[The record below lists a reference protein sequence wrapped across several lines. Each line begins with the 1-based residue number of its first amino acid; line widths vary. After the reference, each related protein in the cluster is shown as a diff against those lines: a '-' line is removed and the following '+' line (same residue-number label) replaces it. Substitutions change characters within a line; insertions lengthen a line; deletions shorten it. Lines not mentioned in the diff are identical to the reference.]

1 MRKEKKKSK
10 SCYDP
15 DTDENLIKAIETSEE
30 GKYSFNELKK
40 ELATSARTLTKHLN
54 ILEARNIIER
64 DKIEIP
70 WSRKKRYIRLTQN
83 TKIKRKYYGSFR
95 LDYRNVKALCKDK
108 KDMIE
113 KDRQKYRRMKLVLF
127 LLFALASGYIG
138 YKNSLSKGGVIIKGL
153 DQEDGNATKSIATT
167 NRTVTALD
175 PEPGFS
181 PNDLERRDYQLS
193 IIQTSMRSNRFEKDE
208 TDEIMNEISK
218 YKEIELERFLYNGK
232 IRYEIVD
239 KTLKE
244 FLIYC
249 CNIITTLVQVMRAY
263 FFLFNKQG
271 EPDERQWFYD
281 ILGDETANAFF
292 QQIEENKA
300 EKKTIRDLYIEFY
313 QYDRQFPNDKDNRK
327 FVNQVIQS
335 CLKLDKDFFTKKK
348 LENRL
353 LSRSNHNSLVAQ
365 LITDSEDINQRQEK
379 FEQLKEKYPFIFDE
393 IKDIENPPFSQK
405 WFKIKLFLS
414 ALPKEKAQ

>member
-1 MRKEKKKSK
+1 MRKEKRKLK

-15 DTDENLIKAIETSEE
+15 DTDEDIIKSIETSEE

-40 ELATSARTLTKHLN
+40 EFSTSPRTLTKHLN

-64 DKIEIP
+64 DKIDVP
-70 WSRKKRYIRLTQN
+70 WSRKKRYIWLTQN

-95 LDYRNVKALCKDK
+95 LDYRNVKGLCKDK

-138 YKNSLSKGGVIIKGL
+138 YKNSSKGGVVIKGGYY
-153 DQEDGNATKSIATT
+153 QEGKATNSIATT
-167 NRTVTALD
+167 RTVSAID

-193 IIQTSMRSNRFEKDE
+193 IIQNSMRLNRFEKDE
-208 TDEIMNEISK
+208 TDEIMNEIAK

-232 IRYEIVD
+232 IRYKIID
-239 KTLKE
+239 KTLKK

-271 EPDERQWFYD
+271 ETDERQWYYD
-281 ILGDETANAFF
+281 ILGDETAIVFF
-292 QQIEENKA
+292 QQIEENQA

-313 QYDRQFPNDKDNRK
+313 QYDKQFPNDKDNRK
-327 FVNQVIQS
+327 SINQVIQS

-353 LSRSNHNSLVAQ
+353 LSKSNHNSLVAQ
-365 LITDSEDINQRQEK
+365 LIMDSEDINQRQEE
-379 FEQLKEKYPFIFDE
+379 FEKLKDKYPFIFDE
-393 IKDIENPPFSQK
+393 IKNIVNPPFSQK
-405 WFKIKLFLS
+405 WFKLFLS
-414 ALPKEKAQ
+414 ALPKEKA

>member
-1 MRKEKKKSK
+1 ML
-10 SCYDP
+10 
-15 DTDENLIKAIETSEE
+15 LINST
-30 GKYSFNELKK
+30 
-40 ELATSARTLTKHLN
+40 AT
-54 ILEARNIIER
+54 
-64 DKIEIP
+64 
-70 WSRKKRYIRLTQN
+70 
-83 TKIKRKYYGSFR
+83 
-95 LDYRNVKALCKDK
+95 
-108 KDMIE
+108 
-113 KDRQKYRRMKLVLF
+113 
-127 LLFALASGYIG
+127 
-138 YKNSLSKGGVIIKGL
+138 
-153 DQEDGNATKSIATT
+153 
-167 NRTVTALD
+167 RTVSAID

-193 IIQTSMRSNRFEKDE
+193 IIQTSMRLNRFEKDE
-208 TDEIMNEISK
+208 TDEIMNEIAK
-218 YKEIELERFLYNGK
+218 YNEIELERFLYNGK
-232 IRYEIVD
+232 IRYKIVD

-281 ILGDETANAFF
+281 IVGDETANAFF
-292 QQIEENKA
+292 QQIEENQA
-300 EKKTIRDLYIEFY
+300 EKKTIRDLYIEFH
-313 QYDRQFPNDKDNRK
+313 QYDKQFPNDKDNRK

-353 LSRSNHNSLVAQ
+353 LSKSNHNSLVAQ
-365 LITDSEDINQRQEK
+365 LIMDSEDINQRQEE

-393 IKDIENPPFSQK
+393 IKNIVNPPFSQK